1 MPAETVA
8 PHPVPPSARPGRRA
22 RPQRLRI
29 ALLAPP
35 WIPVPPPGY
44 GGIERVIADLAG
56 GLVRRGHDVSLL
68 AAPGS
73 RSDAK
78 VVTLLERDYAEK
90 IGGTVVD
97 VDHVARALTVIDAAA
112 RRGRPFQIIHDHSG
126 FALVAVADRVDIPVL
141 HTLHG
146 PFDDES
152 SAFYG
157 RHGRKVWLSS
167 LSDAQ
172 ADAGPAGLRY
182 VGTIPN
188 PIDLRAWPLER
199 RKERYLLWV
208 GRMVE
213 GKGPHRAIAAARR
226 AGLPLILAGPVQLG
240 QEEYFDH
247 EVRPH
252 IDDDRV
258 RYVAEVG
265 GRRKRELFA
274 HALALLMPIR
284 WPEPFGI
291 VMVEAMACGTPVI
304 AFPVGSAPEIVRHG
318 ESGFLVDDEAEMA
331 AAVHRAGD
339 LDPATIRATV
349 SERYDVDVVTRAYE
363 KAYQRVI
370 AGAARGGPAA
380 RALGD
385 TLPPVPLTR

>member
-1 MPAETVA
+1 MSVQTVA
-8 PHPVPPSARPGRRA
+8 PQPVPPFARPGRRA
-22 RPQRLRI
+22 RPERLRI

-146 PFDDES
+146 PFDDKS

-226 AGLPLILAGPVQLG
+226 AGLPLVLAGPVQLG
-240 QEEYFDH
+240 QEEYFEH

-291 VMVEAMACGTPVI
+291 VMIEAMACGTPVI

-363 KAYQRVI
+363 QAYQRVL
-370 AGAARGGPAA
+370 AGAARGVPAA
-380 RALGD
+380 SALGD
-385 TLPPVPLTR
+385 TFPPVPLTR

>member
-1 MPAETVA
+1 MSAGTLAAEAT
-8 PHPVPPSARPGRRA
+8 RPRR
-22 RPQRLRI
+22 RFSREPLRV

-73 RSDAK
+73 ESAAD

-90 IGGTVVD
+90 IGGTLVD
-97 VDHVARALTVIDAAA
+97 VDHVARALAVIDEAA
-112 RRGRPFQIIHDHSG
+112 RRGRPFDVVHDHSG
-126 FALVAVADRVDIPVL
+126 FALVAVADRVDVPIL

-146 PFDDES
+146 PFDDDS
-152 SAFYG
+152 RAFYG

-167 LSDAQ
+167 LSNAQ
-172 ADAGPAGLRY
+172 ADAGPDGLRY

-208 GRMVE
+208 GRMDE
-213 GKGPHRAIAAARR
+213 GKGAHRAIAAARR
-226 AGLPLILAGPVQLG
+226 AGLPLVLAGPVQPG
-240 QEEYFDH
+240 QEEYFDK

-252 IDDDRV
+252 IDGDRV
-258 RYVAEVG
+258 RYIPEVG
-265 GRRKRELFA
+265 GQRKRDLFA

-291 VMVEAMACGTPVI
+291 VMIEAMASGTPVI
-304 AFPVGSAPEIVRHG
+304 AFPVGSAPEVVQHG
-318 ESGFLVDDEAEMA
+318 ASGFLVDDEAEMGG
-331 AAVHRAGD
+331 AVHRVGD

-349 SERYDVDVVTRAYE
+349 AERYDIDVVTRAYE
-363 KAYQRVI
+363 KAYRRVI
-370 AGAARGGPAA
+370 AGAARGVPTAATALNGVAPA
-380 RALGD
+380 
-385 TLPPVPLTR
+385 VPRTR

>member
-1 MPAETVA
+1 MR
-8 PHPVPPSARPGRRA
+8 H
-22 RPQRLRI
+22 
-29 ALLAPP
+29 
-35 WIPVPPPGY
+35 
-44 GGIERVIADLAG
+44 
-56 GLVRRGHDVSLL
+56 GHDVSLL

-73 RSDAK
+73 QSDAK

-97 VDHVARALTVIDAAA
+97 VDHVARALAVIDEAA

-126 FALVAVADRVDIPVL
+126 FALVAVADRVDVPVL

-146 PFDDES
+146 PFDEES
-152 SAFYG
+152 RAFYG

-188 PIDLRAWPLER
+188 PIDLRAWPLEP

-226 AGLPLILAGPVQLG
+226 AGLPLVLAGPVQPG
-240 QEEYFDH
+240 QEEYFDDA
-247 EVRPH
+247 VRPH

-274 HALALLMPIR
+274 HALALLMPISWR
-284 WPEPFGI
+284 EPFGI

-304 AFPVGSAPEIVRHG
+304 AFPVGSAPEVVRHG

-331 AAVHRAGD
+331 AAAHRVGD
-339 LDPATIRATV
+339 LDPATIRASV
-349 SERYDVDVVTRAYE
+349 SST
-363 KAYQRVI
+363 
-370 AGAARGGPAA
+370 AARCWPWSAA
-380 RALGD
+380 WSSRS
-385 TLPPVPLTR
+385 

>member
-1 MPAETVA
+1 MSAETVA
-8 PHPVPPSARPGRRA
+8 PQPVPPLVRPGRRA
-22 RPQRLRI
+22 QPERLRI

-90 IGGTVVD
+90 IGDTVVD
-97 VDHVARALTVIDAAA
+97 VDHVARALTVIDEAA

-152 SAFYG
+152 RAFYG

-226 AGLPLILAGPVQLG
+226 SGLPLVLAGPVQLG

-265 GRRKRELFA
+265 GRCKRELFA
-274 HALALLMPIR
+274 HAHALLMPIR

-304 AFPVGSAPEIVRHG
+304 AFPVGSAPEVVRHG
-318 ESGFLVDDEAEMA
+318 VSGFLVDDEAEMA

-363 KAYQRVI
+363 QAYRRVI
-370 AGAARGGPAA
+370 AGAARGVPAA
-380 RALGD
+380 SAPVD
-385 TLPPVPLTR
+385 AFPPVPLPR

>member
-1 MPAETVA
+1 MYAGTLA
-8 PHPVPPSARPGRRA
+8 PQPLPPIRFGRRA
-22 RPQRLRI
+22 RPERLRI

-56 GLVRRGHDVSLL
+56 GLVRHGHDVSLL

-73 RSDAK
+73 RSDAE

-90 IGGTVVD
+90 IGDTVVD
-97 VDHVARALTVIDAAA
+97 VDHVARALAVVDEAA

-126 FALVAVADRVDIPVL
+126 FALVAVADRVDVPVL

-146 PFDDES
+146 PFDEES
-152 SAFYG
+152 RAFFG

-199 RKERYLLWV
+199 RKQRYLLWV

-226 AGLPLILAGPVQLG
+226 AGLPLVLAGPVQSG
-240 QEEYFDH
+240 QEEYFEDA
-247 EVRPH
+247 VRPH

-258 RYVAEVG
+258 RYVSEVG

-304 AFPVGSAPEIVRHG
+304 AFPVGSAPEVVRHG
-318 ESGFLVDDEAEMA
+318 ESGFLVDDESEMA
-331 AAVHRAGD
+331 DAVHRVGD
-339 LDPATIRATV
+339 LDPATIRAGV
-349 SERYDVDVVTRAYE
+349 SERYGIDLVTRAYE
-363 KAYQRVI
+363 KAYRRVI
-370 AGAARGGPAA
+370 AGAARGVRAA
-380 RALGD
+380 
-385 TLPPVPLTR
+385 T

>member
-1 MPAETVA
+1 
-8 PHPVPPSARPGRRA
+8 
-22 RPQRLRI
+22 LRI

-73 RSDAK
+73 QSDAK

-97 VDHVARALTVIDAAA
+97 VDHVARALTVIDEAA
-112 RRGRPFQIIHDHSG
+112 RRGRPFHIIHDHSG

-152 SAFYG
+152 RAFYG

-226 AGLPLILAGPVQLG
+226 AGLPLVLAGPVQLG

-339 LDPATIRATV
+339 LDPANIRATV

-363 KAYQRVI
+363 KAYQRVL
-370 AGAARGGPAA
+370 AGAARGVPAA
-380 RALGD
+380 SALGD
-385 TLPPVPLTR
+385 AFPPVPLTR